1 MKVYDAQVRLA
12 GNMLQTVPRYRI
24 TEREIR
30 LLRTIHGGDAVTD
43 IKEVGDTDASEESIL
58 NELAGRYSKKR
69 VEQVFNVS
77 LDNFEQ
83 WLDEQL
89 EQSGKPQVILEAPG
103 IAPLPLVGAE
113 ESAAAT
119 RKPVRNA
126 NQLV

>member
-30 LLRTIHGGDAVTD
+30 LLRTIHGADAVTD

-69 VEQVFNVS
+69 VEQIFNVS

-89 EQSGKPQVILEAPG
+89 EQSAKPQVILESPG
-103 IAPLPLVGAE
+103 IAPLPMQGAE
-113 ESAAAT
+113 ESAVAT
-119 RKPVRNA
+119 RKPARNA
-126 NQLV
+126 TQLV